1 MHLYL
6 VLSSKLGYIPLLHSE
21 KPTAAIHLFSHHFL
35 FAIKIKSNN
44 HLYQLNSPQ
53 KLFPPFIVLDHVRE
67 REVVLLDVVTQF
79 RVDLRQD

>member
-1 MHLYL
+1 M
-6 VLSSKLGYIPLLHSE
+6 LSHR
-21 KPTAAIHLFSHHFL
+21 FL
-35 FAIKIKSNN
+35 FAIKKWINN

-53 KLFPPFIVLDHVRE
+53 KLLPPFIVLDHVRE